1 MRVRPWWSR
10 FVLSRAGHYWPVLLT
25 LILGVVLAVA
35 LLSSGPILVDTAL
48 DVSLQRT
55 LLDALWGLLV
65 PGGRLLYAT
74 CSVLAAEN
82 DGVVGRFL
90 GERDD
95 AVENRVLPNNTIR
108 DVMRTKSCGFQVLP
122 GTADLD
128 GFYYACLEK
137 KVS

>member
-1 MRVRPWWSR
+1 
-10 FVLSRAGHYWPVLLT
+10 
-25 LILGVVLAVA
+25 VV
-35 LLSSGPILVDTAL
+35 
-48 DVSLQRT
+48 
-55 LLDALWGLLV
+55 
-65 PGGRLLYAT
+65 
-74 CSVLAAEN
+74 E
-82 DGVVGRFL
+82 RFL

-95 AVENRVLPNNTIR
+95 AVENRVLPNNNIR